1 MGGLSV
7 PLLLAA
13 AVGVGLAHAVLPDH
27 WLPLAVVA
35 RTSGWS
41 LARTAKVSLLASI
54 GHIAVS
60 LVLGVAVAALGLVV
74 RGAVVRAEGQ
84 IVGGL
89 LVATGLGFLIW
100 ARTRGGHTHAHSPAD
115 DHAHPHPHPHGP
127 SHHTDT
133 GEPGPRPGPGDPLWP
148 GGWPGQA
155 LASQHSRSGSWV
167 GELAV
172 PFGVAASPDL
182 TILPV
187 FLAAS
192 AMGVGVAVASLLA
205 FALATMLTFVG
216 LTVLAAA
223 GSYQVHWPWLEAN
236 GQTISALVLLV
247 VGALVFA
254 GL

>member
-35 RTSGWS
+35 RTNGWS
-41 LARTAKVSLLASI
+41 LSRTAKVSLLASI

-60 LVLGVAVAALGLVV
+60 LVLGVAVAVLGLAV

-89 LVATGLGFLIW
+89 LMATGLGFLVW
-100 ARTRGGHTHAHSPAD
+100 ARSRGGHTHTHSPAD

-127 SHHTDT
+127 SHTDT
-133 GEPGPRPGPGDPLWP
+133 GESGPRPGPGGPLRP
-148 GGWPGQA
+148 EGWPGQA
-155 LASQHSRSGSWV
+155 PAGRHSHSGSWV
-167 GELAV
+167 SELAV

-192 AMGVGVAVASLLA
+192 ALGAGVAVASLLV
-205 FALATMLTFVG
+205 FALATMLAFVG

-223 GSYQVHWPWLEAN
+223 GGYQVHWPWLEAN
-236 GQTISALVLLV
+236 GQTISALVLLA
-247 VGALVFA
+247 VGVLVFA
-254 GL
+254 GI